1 MKRIGVLVLTLLSLI
16 FTAQAATPGCPE
28 LQIGLRRD
36 FGYASGTGKIQGT
49 FTISARGATDLKRV
63 IFYLD
68 GRSMGE
74 VQQPPFSLRFSTDAY
89 DLGEHTFSA
98 LGYTSSGGECE
109 SNSITAVFVT
119 AKEGWEAGLKILAPM
134 LGLVF
139 GVMAIM
145 IVATVFSSGLAG
157 KQLKDLP
164 PGAERKYGLAG
175 GAICPRCKRPF
186 ARHLLSPNLV
196 VGKLERCPYCGKLSV
211 AAARSMSELRAAE
224 AAEVSAAGAAPT
236 NGASPDE
243 QLQKEL
249 DDSRYQDL

>member
-1 MKRIGVLVLTLLSLI
+1 MKRIGFLVVTLLSI
-16 FTAQAATPGCPE
+16 FFTAQAATPECPE

-49 FTISARGATDLKRV
+49 FTISARGPTDLKRV

-68 GRSMGE
+68 GQPMGE
-74 VQQPPFSLRFSTDAY
+74 VQQAPFSLRFSTDAY

-98 LGYTSSGGECE
+98 QGYTSRGECE

-119 AKEGWEAGLKILAPM
+119 AKEGWEAGLKILVPI
-134 LGLVF
+134 LSLVF
-139 GVMAIM
+139 GVMVIM
-145 IVATVFSSGLAG
+145 IVATVFSSGLTG
-157 KQLKDLP
+157 KHLKDLP

-175 GAICPRCKRPF
+175 GGICPRCKRPF

-211 AAARSMSELRAAE
+211 VAARSMSELRAAE
-224 AAEVSAAGAAPT
+224 AAELSAAGAAPT
-236 NGASPDE
+236 NAASPDE
-243 QLQKEL
+243 QLLNEL

>member
-1 MKRIGVLVLTLLSLI
+1 MKRIGFLVLTLLSLI
-16 FTAQAATPGCPE
+16 FTAQAATPQCPE

-49 FTISARGATDLKRV
+49 FTISASGPTDLKRV

-68 GRSMGE
+68 GQPMGE
-74 VQQPPFSLRFSTDAY
+74 VQQAPFSLRFSTDSY

-98 LGYTSSGGECE
+98 SGYTSRGECE
-109 SNSITAVFVT
+109 SNSIVAVFVT
-119 AKEGWEAGLKILAPM
+119 AKEGWEAGLKILVPM

-139 GVMAIM
+139 GVMVIM
-145 IVATVFSSGLAG
+145 IVATVFSSGLTG
-157 KQLKDLP
+157 KHLKDLP

-175 GAICPRCKRPF
+175 GGICPRCKRPF
-186 ARHLLSPNLV
+186 GRHFLSPNLV
-196 VGKLERCPYCGKLSV
+196 VGKLERCPYCGKVSV
-211 AAARSMSELRAAE
+211 VAARSMSELRAAE

-243 QLQKEL
+243 NIRKEL

>member
-1 MKRIGVLVLTLLSLI
+1 MKRIGFLVLTLLSLI
-16 FTAQAATPGCPE
+16 FTVQAATPECPE

-49 FTISARGATDLKRV
+49 FTISASGPTDLKGV

-68 GRSMGE
+68 GQPMGE
-74 VQQPPFSLRFSTDAY
+74 VQQAPFSLRFSTDAY
-89 DLGEHTFSA
+89 DVGEHTFSA
-98 LGYTSSGGECE
+98 QGYTSRGECE

-119 AKEGWEAGLKILAPM
+119 AKEGWEAGLKILVPI

-145 IVATVFSSGLAG
+145 IVATVFSSGLTG
-157 KQLKDLP
+157 KHLKDLP

-186 ARHLLSPNLV
+186 GRHLLSPNMV
-196 VGKLERCPYCGKLSV
+196 VGKLERCPYCGKVSV
-211 AAARSMSELRAAE
+211 LAARSMTELRAAE
-224 AAEVSAAGAAPT
+224 AAELAAAGAAPT

-243 QLQKEL
+243 QLHKDL